1 MKRYLLACFA
11 LMLLHGSPLTAQTTV
26 RDTCLA
32 VDSVIGES
40 MKYLDTPYRWAGK
53 TPKGFDCAGF
63 TRYVFSKFGV
73 SLAPSAGGQY
83 RECRHIADSTLQVGD
98 LVFYGGRKSTK
109 AVGHVGLV
117 TEVNDDGSF
126 RFIHSSTQS
135 GIVITYSKEPYYRK
149 RYIGACRIIVCN
161 SPEAGKNTGETP

>member
-1 MKRYLLACFA
+1 
-11 LMLLHGSPLTAQTTV
+11 MLLNGSFLTAQTTV
-26 RDTCLA
+26 RDTCL
-32 VDSVIGES
+32 VTDSVINES
-40 MKYLDTPYRWAGK
+40 MKYLGTPYRWAGK
-53 TPKGFDCAGF
+53 SPKGFDCAGF
-63 TRYVFSKFGV
+63 TRYVFSKFGIT
-73 SLAPSAGGQY
+73 LAPSAGGQY
-83 RECRHIADSTLQVGD
+83 HECHHIADSVLRVGD

-135 GIVITYSKEPYYRK
+135 GICITHSKEPYYRK

-161 SPEAGKNTGETP
+161 EPEAEKTAGETP